1 MTNDRIT
8 GPCPDCERTRAEN
21 ARLKSERPY
30 MVDRP
35 YEDLTRLEAYRAENA
50 RLREALEEICAKE
63 FWYDSEG
70 YCAAETMQSIARAAL
85 EVKHAE

>member
-21 ARLKSERPY
+21 ARL
-30 MVDRP
+30 
-35 YEDLTRLEAYRAENA
+35 
-50 RLREALEEICAKE
+50 REALEQICAKE

-70 YCAAETMQSIARAAL
+70 YCAAETMQSIARESL
-85 EVKHAE
+85 EAKP

>member
-1 MTNDRIT
+1 MTNDRTT
-8 GPCPDCERTRAEN
+8 GPCPECERTRAEN

-50 RLREALEEICAKE
+50 RLREALEEIRKGDCTDDR
-63 FWYDSEG
+63 FTCPS
-70 YCAAETMQSIARAAL
+70 CIARAAL
-85 EVKHAE
+85 EVTP